1 MTEHV
6 DDLLGK
12 LTIDEKVGLLHQYQ
26 APVPRLGIGR
36 FVNGTEV
43 LHGVTDQGPATVFPQ
58 AVGLASTWNPELVA
72 AVGAAVG
79 EEVRAFHHKDPT
91 RCGLNVWGPVVN
103 LLRDPRWGRNEEGYA
118 EDPLLTAVLGEAYSR
133 GLRGDHP
140 RYLRTA
146 PTLKHFLAYNNE
158 TRRCETSSNLP
169 PRVLREYELPAFLG
183 PLTSAVAVM
192 ASYNLVN
199 GRPAHLSPLINEV
212 LGDILVL
219 SDAFAPS
226 NVVNIQSYYPDHATS
241 HAAMLK
247 AGMVSFTDNDTDAGP
262 TVERVT
268 EALRR
273 GLLDE
278 SDVDTAVRRIL
289 TMRFRLGEFDEHNPY
304 AALTDDVINCA
315 AHQAL
320 ALEAARQSIVLL
332 KNDGLLPLAAGG
344 RVAVIGPLG
353 DILHEDW
360 YSGTLPYAVT
370 VRQGIAERVESV
382 TFTEGVDRL
391 ALRGRHFDVFHWGQG
406 VAALRAVDS
415 GRFLTV
421 DDTGAVLDSAEQP
434 NGWIVRE
441 TFTLEEFGTDVVIRH
456 IATGAYLTVDAD
468 GRWRADA
475 APPPEA
481 TLFAVERVSSG
492 VEQAAAAARGADVAI
507 VVLGNHPLING
518 RETEDRADLALPP
531 AQEDLLH
538 AVLAANPRTVVVLT
552 SGYPYAIADAEL
564 PAVLWSAHGGQE
576 LGHAVADVLFGDT
589 GPAGRLTQTWYR
601 DAGDLPG
608 LLDYDI
614 IAGDATYLYFRGT
627 PRYPFGHGLT
637 YAPFE
642 YTDLRLSAGRLA
654 RGETVTVTVEVR
666 NPSDRDSDEV
676 VQLYSRQTRSRVK
689 QPLRQLRGFRRILV
703 PAHEHRTVGF
713 ELRADDLTFWDV
725 VGERYVVETAR
736 HDIMIGRSSEDIRLT
751 ASIDVDG
758 EQVASWHTDRPFP
771 AINADAY
778 AYVDLVDATR
788 TTGDAVLATAYGAWV
803 EFQQV
808 TFDPAVTR
816 CTARLSSVRPGK
828 ASVSLRA
835 EDPLDGPVIAMLTT
849 DVTGDRYVWHE
860 ATAPVES
867 VTGPVDLYAVLGS
880 PGVCLRD
887 LTFTR

>member
-1 MTEHV
+1 VADRV
-6 DDLLGK
+6 DDLVGR
-12 LTIDEKVGLLHQYQ
+12 LTIDEKIGLLHQYQ
-26 APVPRLGIGR
+26 APVPRLGLGR

-58 AVGLASTWNPELVA
+58 AVGLGSTWNPELLA

-79 EEVRAFHHKDPT
+79 DEVRAFHHKDPG

-103 LLRDPRWGRNEEGYA
+103 LLRDPRWGRNEEGYS
-118 EDPLLTAVLGEAYSR
+118 EDPLLTAVMGEAYVR

-183 PLTSAVAVM
+183 PLRSAVAVM

-199 GRPAHLSPLINEV
+199 GRPAHLSPLINDV
-212 LGDILVL
+212 LGDVLVV

-226 NVVNIQSYYPDHATS
+226 NVVTLQHYHPDHATS
-241 HAAMLK
+241 HAAMLR
-247 AGMVSFTDNDTDAGP
+247 AGMVSFTDNGP
-262 TVERVT
+262 DSAPTIGRLT
-268 EALRR
+268 EALDR

-289 TMRFRLGEFDEHNPY
+289 TMRFRLGEFDEHDPY
-304 AALTDDVINCA
+304 SAVTDELVNCA

-332 KNDGLLPLAAGG
+332 KNDGILPLAAGE

-353 DILHEDW
+353 DTLHEDW

-370 VRQGIAERVESV
+370 IRQGIAERVGSA

-391 ALRGRHFDVFHWGQG
+391 AFRGRHFDVFDWGRG
-406 VAALRAVDS
+406 VCALRSVDS

-421 DDTGAVLDSAEQP
+421 DDTVAVVDTAEQP

-441 TFTLEEFGTDVVIRH
+441 TFTLEAFGDGVVIRH
-456 IATGAYLTVDAD
+456 IATGAYLTIDAG

-481 TLFAVERVSSG
+481 TLFAVERIANG
-492 VEQAAAAARGADVAI
+492 VEQAAAAARDADVAI

-518 RETEDRADLALPP
+518 RETEDRVDLALPP
-531 AQEDLLH
+531 AQEDLLR
-538 AVLAANPRTVVVLT
+538 AVHAANPRTVVVLT
-552 SGYPYAIADAEL
+552 SSYPYAIADAEL

-576 LGHAVADVLFGDT
+576 LGHAVTEVLFGDT

-601 DAGDLPG
+601 DARDLPD

-627 PRYPFGHGLT
+627 PLYPFGHGLT

-642 YTDLRLSAGRLA
+642 YTDLRLSADRMSQ
-654 RGETVTVTVEVR
+654 GETVTATVEVH

-676 VQLYSRQTRSRVK
+676 VQLYTRQTRSRVK
-689 QPLRQLRGFRRILV
+689 QPVRQLRGFRRIHV
-703 PAHEHRTVGF
+703 PAHERRTVHF
-713 ELRADDLTFWDV
+713 ELRADDLAFWDV
-725 VGERYVVETAR
+725 VGDRYVVETAR
-736 HDIMIGRSSEDIRLT
+736 HDVMAGRSSADIRLT
-751 ASIDVDG
+751 TSIHVDG
-758 EQVASWHTDRPFP
+758 EQVASWHTGQPFP

-803 EFQQV
+803 AFQQV
-808 TFDPAVTR
+808 SFDPTVTR
-816 CTARLSSVRPGK
+816 CTARLSSVLPGN
-828 ASVSLRA
+828 ASVILRA
-835 EDPLDGPVIAMLTT
+835 GDPFDGPLIATLIVETA
-849 DVTGDRYVWHE
+849 GDRYVWRE
-860 ATAPVES
+860 ATAPVEP
-867 VTGPVDLYAVLGS
+867 VDGPVNLYAVLGS